1 MTKMTKKNW
10 NSMFYR
16 TQRLHNE
23 LQQLER
29 EINILEV
36 PLSSEIP
43 FKEITFFLNDISNEL
58 TNIKLSN
65 QIIK

>member
-10 NSMFYR
+10 NSKFYR

-36 PLSSEIP
+36 PLSTQVP
-43 FKEITFFLNDISNEL
+43 FKEITFFFNDISNEL

>member
-1 MTKMTKKNW
+1 MKKITKKNW

-16 TQRLHNE
+16 TQRLQNE

-36 PLSSEIP
+36 PLSTQVP
-43 FKEITFFLNDISNEL
+43 FEEITFFFNDISNEL